1 MDDLLSPQGWSINFR
16 AKSSTD
22 QLRQFVKSYTQWD
35 WPLEG
40 KGVARGRISGPRGDV
55 HVSDIDLELA
65 SGSMTLKA
73 DGEIGPMG
81 SEAQFNMPFKITDI
95 TTDDLAILA
104 NPLGYADAVPVG
116 LQGQVGGVLVGKRGD
131 DLRIRDIDL
140 AVASDIVA
148 INAGGN
154 AGGTIGPLG
163 KAAAFNIPISAES
176 GDLIALAGAFG
187 FDSPL
192 GGQLKMSAVLGGII
206 GGLELNGVSA
216 NLTSPFGRLAANG
229 SVASLGSNAECD
241 LDLDA
246 SVPDL
251 AALEPALG
259 WSLVQYPGLSLTS
272 DAKLL
277 CTEGR
282 ARLPNVTGVIK
293 GEGIRSGRFS
303 GQLPDLSRLASGSI
317 ASRLGSGFIAVDL
330 EADDLGQLTRPLGLT
345 TSTAVSA
352 KLSATVVGNTQPEAP
367 LFVAFK
373 GDTDAMRLRV
383 NGQVNVSGEQTT
395 FDLSSSFD
403 TDDVGEVNR
412 LFDAGI
418 PLDGPLSLEAV
429 LQRDMS
435 HDAKTFNGTVRA
447 SFQNISATAEG
458 NFSWPLQSGDQLR
471 LEFESPSLADLS
483 RWLPGNY
490 LDPGPLRFQSQF
502 TIDEHNA
509 PLGQFSATLGNN
521 DLSGVTNIQGIN
533 LGDFPEVSVTPANK
547 VRIAGHFKSSR
558 LNLLEIFP
566 PRAKTP
572 DAAKTRESF
581 FSDEPLSVDWIKN
594 ADLDIHLQA
603 DDLVSRGFEA
613 KGLSTGINVAD
624 GVLDISARSGEFSGG
639 TFSMDIGLDTRTAPY
654 ATDFRFDINGLI
666 LDQVPALQN
675 FKLPLQG
682 AIDVAIDLS
691 GKGVSPK
698 EIVSGSSGSLLASG
712 TDAVIPASNVDFLT
726 GSILFGFLNLIN
738 PKEKSEFHS
747 LDCGL
752 IGFRIV
758 DGIAMS
764 RDSVALQTPDVT
776 YLVRGGFSLKDES
789 IVFAVK
795 PKARKGVGISAAT
808 LTNVFRLAGTLT
820 EPRREADLEGV
831 AKTGATW
838 GLAAITGGLS
848 ILAQGLF
855 DRFTGSQ
862 DVCRI
867 ANDSQQLLLA
877 EPPESVLN
885 TWERLQPAD
894 APTDGRKP

>member
-1 MDDLLSPQGWSINFR
+1 
-16 AKSSTD
+16 
-22 QLRQFVKSYTQWD
+22 
-35 WPLEG
+35 
-40 KGVARGRISGPRGDV
+40 
-55 HVSDIDLELA
+55 
-65 SGSMTLKA
+65 
-73 DGEIGPMG
+73 
-81 SEAQFNMPFKITDI
+81 
-95 TTDDLAILA
+95 
-104 NPLGYADAVPVG
+104 
-116 LQGQVGGVLVGKRGD
+116 
-131 DLRIRDIDL
+131 
-140 AVASDIVA
+140 
-148 INAGGN
+148 
-154 AGGTIGPLG
+154 
-163 KAAAFNIPISAES
+163 
-176 GDLIALAGAFG
+176 
-187 FDSPL
+187 
-192 GGQLKMSAVLGGII
+192 
-206 GGLELNGVSA
+206 
-216 NLTSPFGRLAANG
+216 
-229 SVASLGSNAECD
+229 
-241 LDLDA
+241 
-246 SVPDL
+246 
-251 AALEPALG
+251 
-259 WSLVQYPGLSLTS
+259 
-272 DAKLL
+272 
-277 CTEGR
+277 
-282 ARLPNVTGVIK
+282 
-293 GEGIRSGRFS
+293 
-303 GQLPDLSRLASGSI
+303 
-317 ASRLGSGFIAVDL
+317 
-330 EADDLGQLTRPLGLT
+330 
-345 TSTAVSA
+345 
-352 KLSATVVGNTQPEAP
+352 
-367 LFVAFK
+367 
-373 GDTDAMRLRV
+373 MRLRV
-383 NGQVNVSGEQTT
+383 NGQVNVSGEKTT
-395 FDLSSSFD
+395 FDLTSRFD
-403 TDDVGEVNR
+403 TDDVSRVNQ
-412 LFDAGI
+412 LFEATI

-429 LQRDMS
+429 LQRNMS
-435 HDAKTFNGTVRA
+435 HDSKTVSGTLRA
-447 SFQNISATAEG
+447 SFQNFDAAAQGT
-458 NFSWPLQSGDQLR
+458 FSWPLRSGNQLR
-471 LEFESPSLADLS
+471 LEFESLSLANLS

-490 LDPGPLRFQSQF
+490 LDPGPLRFESQF

-521 DLSGVTNIQGIN
+521 DLSGVANVQGIN
-533 LGDFPEVSVTPANK
+533 LGDFPEVSVTPGKK

-603 DDLVSRGFEA
+603 DDLISRGFEA
-613 KGLSTGINVAD
+613 KGLSTDINVAD

-654 ATDFRFDINGLI
+654 ATDFRFDINDLV

-675 FKLPLQG
+675 VKLPLQG

-712 TDAVIPASNVDFLT
+712 TDAVIPASNADFLT

-776 YLVRGGFSLKDES
+776 YLIRGGFSLKDES

-855 DRFTGSQ
+855 DKFTGSQ

-867 ANDSQQLLLA
+867 ANDSRQLLLA
-877 EPPESVLN
+877 EPPECVLHAWN
-885 TWERLQPAD
+885 QLQMTEESRVSINGDTASCSAVTEEGGSKSD
-894 APTDGRKP
+894 EGD

>member
-1 MDDLLSPQGWSINFR
+1 
-16 AKSSTD
+16 
-22 QLRQFVKSYTQWD
+22 
-35 WPLEG
+35 
-40 KGVARGRISGPRGDV
+40 
-55 HVSDIDLELA
+55 
-65 SGSMTLKA
+65 
-73 DGEIGPMG
+73 
-81 SEAQFNMPFKITDI
+81 
-95 TTDDLAILA
+95 
-104 NPLGYADAVPVG
+104 
-116 LQGQVGGVLVGKRGD
+116 
-131 DLRIRDIDL
+131 
-140 AVASDIVA
+140 

-163 KAAAFNIPISAES
+163 KAPVFNMPATAES
-176 GDLIALAGAFG
+176 GDLIALADAFG
-187 FDSPL
+187 FDLPL
-192 GGQLKMSAVLGGII
+192 GGQVKMSAALDGTI
-206 GGLELNGVSA
+206 GDLDLNGVSA
-216 NLTSPFGRLAANG
+216 NLTSPFGRLGLNG

-241 LDLDA
+241 LDVDA
-246 SVPDL
+246 SVSDL
-251 AALEPALG
+251 AALEPVLG
-259 WSLVQYPGLSLTS
+259 WSLDQYPGLSLTS

-282 ARLPNVTGVIK
+282 VRLSNVNGVIK

-303 GQLPDLSRLASGSI
+303 GQFPDLSRLLGSGSI
-317 ASRLGSGFIAVDL
+317 ASRLSSGSIAVDL
-330 EADDLGQLTRPLGLT
+330 EADDLGQFTRLLGLT
-345 TSTAVSA
+345 ASNAVPATLSA
-352 KLSATVVGNTQPEAP
+352 KVVGSTQPESP
-367 LFVAFK
+367 LFVVFK
-373 GDTDAMRLRV
+373 GNTDAMRLRV
-383 NGQVNVSGEQTT
+383 NGQVNVSGEKTT
-395 FDLSSSFD
+395 FDLTSRFD
-403 TDDVGEVNR
+403 TDDVSRVNQ
-412 LFDAGI
+412 LFEATI

-429 LQRDMS
+429 LQRNMS
-435 HDAKTFNGTVRA
+435 HDSKTVSGTLRA
-447 SFQNISATAEG
+447 SFQNFDAAAQGT
-458 NFSWPLQSGDQLR
+458 FSWPLRSGNQLR
-471 LEFESPSLADLS
+471 LEFESLSLANLS

-490 LDPGPLRFQSQF
+490 LDPGPLRFESQF

-521 DLSGVTNIQGIN
+521 DLSGVANVQGIN
-533 LGDFPEVSVTPANK
+533 LGDFPEVSVTPGKK

-603 DDLVSRGFEA
+603 DDLISRGFEA
-613 KGLSTGINVAD
+613 KGLSTDINVAD

-654 ATDFRFDINGLI
+654 ATDFRFDINDLV

-675 FKLPLQG
+675 VKLPLQG

-712 TDAVIPASNVDFLT
+712 TDAVIPASNADFLT

-776 YLVRGGFSLKDES
+776 YLIRGGFSLKDES

-855 DRFTGSQ
+855 DKFTGSQ

-867 ANDSQQLLLA
+867 ANDSRQLLLA
-877 EPPESVLN
+877 EPPECVLHAWN
-885 TWERLQPAD
+885 QLQMTEESRVSINGDTASCSAVTEEGGSKSD
-894 APTDGRKP
+894 EGD

>member
-1 MDDLLSPQGWSINFR
+1 G
-16 AKSSTD
+16 
-22 QLRQFVKSYTQWD
+22 
-35 WPLEG
+35 
-40 KGVARGRISGPRGDV
+40 
-55 HVSDIDLELA
+55 
-65 SGSMTLKA
+65 
-73 DGEIGPMG
+73 
-81 SEAQFNMPFKITDI
+81 
-95 TTDDLAILA
+95 
-104 NPLGYADAVPVG
+104 
-116 LQGQVGGVLVGKRGD
+116 
-131 DLRIRDIDL
+131 
-140 AVASDIVA
+140 
-148 INAGGN
+148 
-154 AGGTIGPLG
+154 
-163 KAAAFNIPISAES
+163 
-176 GDLIALAGAFG
+176 
-187 FDSPL
+187 
-192 GGQLKMSAVLGGII
+192 
-206 GGLELNGVSA
+206 LNGVSA
-216 NLTSPFGRLAANG
+216 NLTGAFGRLGLNG

-241 LDLDA
+241 LDVDA

-259 WSLVQYPGLSLTS
+259 WSLDQYPGLSLTS

-282 ARLPNVTGVIK
+282 TRLSNVSGVIK

-303 GQLPDLSRLASGSI
+303 GQLPELFHLASGSI
-317 ASRLGSGFIAVDL
+317 AVDL
-330 EADDLGQLTRPLGLT
+330 TLDDLGRFTQPLGLT
-345 TSTAVSA
+345 ASTAVPA
-352 KLSATVVGNTQPEAP
+352 KLSAKVVGSTQPESP
-367 LFVAFK
+367 LFVVFK
-373 GDTDAMRLRV
+373 GNTDAMRLRV
-383 NGQVNVSGEQTT
+383 NGQVNVSGEKTT
-395 FDLSSSFD
+395 FDLTSRFD
-403 TDDVGEVNR
+403 TDDVSRVNQ
-412 LFDAGI
+412 LFEATI

-429 LQRDMS
+429 LQRNMS
-435 HDAKTFNGTVRA
+435 HDSKTVSGTLRA
-447 SFQNISATAEG
+447 SFQNFDAAAQGT
-458 NFSWPLQSGDQLR
+458 FSWPLRSGNQLR
-471 LEFESPSLADLS
+471 LEFESLSLANLS

-490 LDPGPLRFQSQF
+490 LDPGPLRFESQF

-521 DLSGVTNIQGIN
+521 DLSGVANVQGIN
-533 LGDFPEVSVTPANK
+533 LGDFPEVSVTPGKK

-603 DDLVSRGFEA
+603 DDLISRGFEA
-613 KGLSTGINVAD
+613 KGLSTDINVAD

-654 ATDFRFDINGLI
+654 ATDFRFDINDLV

-675 FKLPLQG
+675 VKLPLQG

-712 TDAVIPASNVDFLT
+712 TDAVIPASNADFLT

-776 YLVRGGFSLKDES
+776 YLIRGGFSLKDES

-855 DRFTGSQ
+855 DKFTGSQ

-867 ANDSQQLLLA
+867 ANDSRQLLLA
-877 EPPESVLN
+877 EPPECVLHAWN
-885 TWERLQPAD
+885 QLQMTEESRVSINGDTASCSAVTEEGGSKSD
-894 APTDGRKP
+894 EGD